1 MGKIKD
7 FAILHICVLI
17 FSFTSVFSK
26 LAALAYNDGGL
37 VNGRLFLF
45 ASLMILDCIV
55 YAFFWQKAIARIDLN
70 IGYANR
76 SVYLIWS
83 QFWAVS
89 LFHETL
95 TAKNI
100 IGLVVVMIGVLIV
113 SLNTD
118 YDSRSEKEAES

>member
-7 FAILHICVLI
+7 YILLHLCVLL

-26 LAALAYNDGGL
+26 LAALAYNEEGL
-37 VNGRLFLF
+37 MSGKLFLF
-45 ASLMILDCIV
+45 ATLMILDCIV
-55 YAFFWQKAIARIDLN
+55 YAFFWQKAIAKIDLN

-83 QFWAVS
+83 QLWAVS

-95 TAKNI
+95 TTKNI
-100 IGLVVVMIGVLIV
+100 LGLVIVLIGVLTV

-118 YDSRSEKEAES
+118 YEEERREES

>member
-7 FAILHICVLI
+7 YILLHLCVLI

-26 LAALAYNDGGL
+26 LAALAYNEGGL
-37 VNGRLFLF
+37 MSGKLFLF
-45 ASLMILDCIV
+45 ATLMILDCIV
-55 YAFFWQKAIARIDLN
+55 YAFFWQKAIAKIDLN

-83 QFWAVS
+83 QLWAVS

-95 TAKNI
+95 TTKNI
-100 IGLVVVMIGVLIV
+100 LGLVIVLIGVLTV
-113 SLNTD
+113 SLSTD
-118 YDSRSEKEAES
+118 YEEERREES

>member
-7 FAILHICVLI
+7 YILLHLCVLI

-26 LAALAYNDGGL
+26 LAALAYNEGGL
-37 VNGRLFLF
+37 MSGKLFLF
-45 ASLMILDCIV
+45 ATLMILDCIV
-55 YAFFWQKAIARIDLN
+55 YAFFWQKAIAKIDLN

-83 QFWAVS
+83 QLWAVS

-95 TAKNI
+95 TTKNI
-100 IGLVVVMIGVLIV
+100 MGLVIVLIGVLTV
-113 SLNTD
+113 SLSTD
-118 YDSRSEKEAES
+118 YEEERREES

>member
-7 FAILHICVLI
+7 YILLHLCVLI

-26 LAALAYNDGGL
+26 LAALAYNEEGL
-37 VNGRLFLF
+37 MSGKLFLF
-45 ASLMILDCIV
+45 ATLMILDCIV
-55 YAFFWQKAIARIDLN
+55 YAFFWQKAIAKIDLN

-83 QFWAVS
+83 QLWAVS

-95 TAKNI
+95 TTKNI
-100 IGLVVVMIGVLIV
+100 LGLVIVLIGVLTV

-118 YDSRSEKEAES
+118 YEEERREES